1 MLSVMVTKFIST
13 CYIFANE
20 MKYTRKN
27 STKPSIVSNKVIG
40 MLDSRA
46 TENEALLIKRK
57 AGFSMQKLFGNE
69 RKAAVAFFMSDLI
82 CKGFNE
88 DEICNIINEKYN
100 LKWELK
106 DVRIMKRLIHKLWR
120 IQTAADMNEQIRQE
134 VAAIDVQIKELW
146 KAWEFSKKGISEK
159 TTRSTNSNSNSDMMD
174 FDQSETI
181 LKEDITAGD
190 VKYMNLISE
199 LGKEKRKLL
208 GLYAPEKKS
217 ASEVQ
222 TAVQINV
229 VGGNGED
236 TIKSVLENCGK
247 TQIDAGTEIVEE
259 VTQLPQ
265 YEYKEE
271 YSEYDDEIE
280 NIYESIVNGE

>member
-1 MLSVMVTKFIST
+1 METEKKNKKLSHVRI
-13 CYIFANE
+13 
-20 MKYTRKN
+20 
-27 STKPSIVSNKVIG
+27 SNKSLGII
-40 MLDSRA
+40 DNRT
-46 TENEALLIKRK
+46 TENQNLYIKRLRNVPIN
-57 AGFSMQKLFGNE
+57 KLFGSE

-82 CKGFNE
+82 CKGFND
-88 DEICNIINEKYN
+88 DEICTIVNEKYG
-100 LKWELK
+100 LQWIMS
-106 DVRIMKRLIHKLWR
+106 DVRLMKKLIHRLWR
-120 IQTAADMNEQIRQE
+120 VQTASEMNEQIQQE
-134 VAAIDVQIKELW
+134 IASIDVQIKELW

-217 ASEVQ
+217 NNDRP

-229 VGGNGED
+229 VGGDGSNA
-236 TIKSVLENCGK
+236 IQSVLEKCGR
-247 TQIDAGTEIVEE
+247 TAIDADAEVIDDVQEEIDNRNDNVFPAKNEVSEE
-259 VTQLPQ
+259 DV
-265 YEYKEE
+265 
-271 YSEYDDEIE
+271 
-280 NIYESIVNGE
+280 NAIYEAIMNEDE